1 MKNFCKHDRDSK
13 QLTGADLEMQITYWQ
28 AQLADA
34 PPMLALPTDRPRS
47 IASTF
52 QLAQKSTALAAP
64 LMASLEGLSVD
75 AGCSLA
81 TTFLAAFKTLLQRY
95 SGQEDILVGM
105 PIVTNTTEFDRCSCS
120 NTLILR
126 TQVAGN
132 LTFRQLLDRVNQT
145 KLAAEQHQDLPI
157 EMLEAL
163 HLEPSLGHTPLS
175 QVMFEWGDLPKVSAE
190 FELLLSI
197 VETGL
202 GWESVWSY
210 NQELFDATT
219 IDRLAGHFQILLAG
233 CVANPERKLDRLPLL
248 SAAEREQLLLDWN
261 DTQTRS
267 PLDLCF
273 AQLFEAQVLKTPD
286 AIAAVYEERQ
296 LTYQQL
302 NDRANRWAHQLVERG
317 VAAETLV
324 ALLGDRN
331 IDFLTAILAVF
342 KAGGA
347 YLPLNPQHPIDR
359 IHQVL
364 EQSQSPLILC
374 ASSYQTLAD
383 NSRQL
388 LVLEDLD
395 TVESSSDNLPV
406 RCTPD
411 NLAYVIFTSGST
423 GKPKGAML
431 EQRGMLNHLYAK
443 VTDLQLIATD
453 RVAQTASQTFDI
465 SIWQFL
471 VALLVGGSVEIV
483 PQETVADP
491 ALLVALVERQ
501 QVSILEIVPSL
512 LRMILS
518 NLNAQTPQ
526 TLDSLRWLILTGEA
540 LPPQLCRQ
548 WFEICPQI
556 PMMNAY
562 GPTECSDDVTHYAL
576 TSAPAADVVN
586 LPIGRPIANT
596 QLYIFNAL
604 LQPVPIGVA
613 GELYVGG
620 VGVGRGYLNNP
631 ELTQLA
637 FIAHPFAESG
647 RLYKTGDK
655 ARYLPDGNIEYLDR
669 IDYQVKVRGFRIE
682 LGEIESVLAQHPQV
696 REAVAIVREDRPGD
710 RRLVAY
716 VVSGTHP
723 EASHPVATRHPS
735 EEGIYACGGSEDGNL
750 SACSVQE
757 LRDFLKRKLPE
768 YMVPAAVVMLEA
780 IPLTPN
786 GKVDRKALPVP
797 DLQIGSDY
805 VPPSTPTQV
814 AVAGIWAEVLQV
826 RVGIHDNFFELGGNS
841 LLATQVVSRSRA
853 QFSLD
858 LPLRQLFASPTVAE
872 LSEWI
877 DTSDP
882 LELQPSTAI
891 VPIDRAEFLPLSF
904 AQARLW
910 FFSQLE
916 GESAAYNMPEP
927 LRLVGELN
935 VGALER
941 AIAEIVRRHE
951 VLRTSFHLIDE
962 APVQQI
968 TTGKF
973 TLPPTIDL
981 QSSIESAQSQ
991 RLQELAL
998 AEARRP
1004 FDLAQAPLFRVT
1016 LIRLSDRSHVLLLT
1030 MHHIISDGWSMDI
1043 LVRELAA
1050 LYQSYC
1056 ANQPSTLPEL
1066 PIQYADF
1073 ASWQRKW
1080 LRDGVLDRQLAYWKQ
1095 QLSGAPSL
1103 LELPTDRP
1111 RPAIQT
1117 FNGKTASL
1125 EIDRELTQQLK
1136 SIGQKS
1142 GATLYMTLLA
1152 AFSTLLYR
1160 YSGQED
1166 LVVGSPIANRNHRE
1180 IESLIGFFVNT
1191 LVMRT
1196 QFGGDP
1202 TFVELLDRVRDN
1214 TLDAQEHQDLPFEK
1228 LVEELHPERSL
1239 SYTPLFQVMF
1249 VLQNPAVSLVL
1260 PDLTITPFVVED
1272 VNAKFDL
1279 TLSVTETEA
1288 GLRAEFIYNTDLFD
1302 ADRIDRM
1309 TGHFQ
1314 ILLSGIVTNP
1324 QARVA
1329 QLPLLTGMELE
1340 QLLYEWNDTETE
1352 YPQDKCIHE
1361 LFVAQVERTPDAIA
1375 VVFEAQ
1381 RLTYRELNDR
1391 ANQLAHYLQ
1400 TLGVKPEVMVGIC
1413 VERSV
1418 EMIVGLLGILKAGGA
1433 YVPLDPAYPQDRIG
1447 YMLEDSQV
1455 SVLLTQQRLQADL
1468 PAHPQVICLDTD
1480 WAKIANQPATEVH
1493 SGVQAN
1499 NLAYVIYTSG
1509 STGKP
1514 KGVLVQ
1520 HQGLCNLALAQ
1531 IQVFDVHA
1539 DSRVL
1544 QFASFSFDA
1553 SISEVVMTLCI
1564 GASLH
1569 LAQRDDLM
1577 PGVGLLNLLQ
1587 TQGITHVTLSP
1598 SALAAMPKVEIPSLR
1613 TIVVAGEAC
1622 PPDLANQWSSGRR
1635 FINGYGPTEATVCAT
1650 TAICND
1656 SNSPLPIGR
1665 PIANTQLYILDRNL
1679 QPVPIGIPGELHIGG
1694 AGLARGY
1701 LNRADLTAAKFI
1713 PNPFGQAYS
1722 GRLYKTGDLTRYRS
1736 DGNIDFL
1743 GRIDQQV
1750 KIRGFRIELE
1760 EIEAL
1765 LSQHPRVR
1773 EVAVIAKEDTVGK
1786 RLVAYLVLFEGMT
1799 HPEASHPVAT
1809 RHPSQEGSSSDCS
1822 VQELRGFLKEKLP
1835 DFMIPSAFV
1844 MLDAMPLTPNGKIDR
1859 KALAKID
1866 PDHSELENT
1875 FVAPSNPVEE
1885 VLAGIWAEI
1894 LGLEQVGIHHN
1905 FFELG
1910 GHSLLATQV
1919 ISRIQDAMDVTLPLR
1934 TLFERQTI
1942 AELSVAIVQNMVAE
1956 TDDDEM
1962 ERLLAELELAEA

>member
-1 MKNFCKHDRDSK
+1 
-13 QLTGADLEMQITYWQ
+13 
-28 AQLADA
+28 
-34 PPMLALPTDRPRS
+34 
-47 IASTF
+47 
-52 QLAQKSTALAAP
+52 
-64 LMASLEGLSVD
+64 MASLQGLSEQS
-75 AGCSLA
+75 GCSLA
-81 TTFLAAFKTLLQRY
+81 TTLLAAFKTLLQRY

-120 NTLILR
+120 NTLVLR

-132 LTFRQLLDRVNQT
+132 LTFRELLDRVEQT
-145 KLAAEQHQDLPI
+145 KSAAEQHRDLPI

-163 HLEPSLGHTPLS
+163 HLEPSLGHTPLT
-175 QVMFEWGDLPKVSAE
+175 QVMFEWGDLPKVTGE

-202 GWESVWSY
+202 GWKAVWSY

-219 IDRLAGHFQILLAG
+219 IERMAGHFQILLAG
-233 CVANPERKLDRLPLL
+233 SVANPERKLDRLPLL
-248 SAAEREQLLLDWN
+248 SATEREQLLLDWN
-261 DTQTRS
+261 DTQTRD
-267 PLDLCF
+267 PLDRCF
-273 AQLFEAQVLKTPD
+273 HQLFEAQVLKTPD
-286 AIAAVYEERQ
+286 AIAVVDADRQ

-302 NDRANRWAHQLVERG
+302 NDRANRWAHQLVQQG
-317 VAAETLV
+317 VEAETLV
-324 ALLGDRN
+324 ALLSDRN
-331 IDFLTAILAVF
+331 LDFLTAMLAVF

-364 EQSQSPLILC
+364 EQSQAPLMLC
-374 ASSYQTLAD
+374 ASQYQTLTD
-383 NSRQL
+383 RSRQSI
-388 LVLEDLD
+388 VLEDLD
-395 TVESSSDNLPV
+395 KVASSSDNLPV

-443 VTDLQLIATD
+443 VTDLQLTATD
-453 RVAQTASQTFDI
+453 VVAQTASQTFDI

-471 VALLVGGSVEIV
+471 VALLVGGRVEIV
-483 PQETVADP
+483 PSETVADP
-491 ALLVALVERQ
+491 ALLVELVDRQ

-512 LRMILS
+512 LRMILA
-518 NLNAQTPQ
+518 NLSSHRLQ

-562 GPTECSDDVTHYAL
+562 GPTECSDDVTHYVL
-576 TSAPAADVVN
+576 TAAPAADVVN

-620 VGVGRGYLNNP
+620 AGVGRGYLNNP

-637 FIAHPFAESG
+637 FIEHPFAESG

-682 LGEIESVLAQHPQV
+682 LGEIESVLSQHPQV
-696 REAVAIVREDRPGD
+696 KEAVVIVREDNPGNQ
-710 RRLVAY
+710 RLVAY
-716 VVSGTHP
+716 VVARGETHP
-723 EASHPVATRHPS
+723 YPS
-735 EEGIYACGGSEDGNL
+735 QEGITR
-750 SACSVQE
+750 E
-757 LRDFLKRKLPE
+757 LREFLKQKLPE
-768 YMVPAAVVMLEA
+768 YMVPAAVVMLEV

-797 DLQIGSDY
+797 DLQIGGDY
-805 VPPSTPTQV
+805 VPPSTATQV

-826 RVGIHDNFFELGGNS
+826 EGVGIHDNFFELGGNS
-841 LLATQVVSRSRA
+841 LLATQVVSRSRTL
-853 QFSLD
+853 FGLD
-858 LPLRQLFASPTVAE
+858 IALRQLFTSPTVAE
-872 LSEWI
+872 LSAWI
-877 DTSDP
+877 DTNDRI
-882 LELQPSTAI
+882 ELPQSTAI
-891 VPIDRAEFLPLSF
+891 VPIDRTESLPLSF

-916 GESAAYNMPEP
+916 SESAAYNMPEP
-927 LRLVGELN
+927 LRLIGELN

-951 VLRTSFHLIDE
+951 VLRTSFQLVDD
-962 APVQQI
+962 APVQQV
-968 TTGKF
+968 TTVKF

-981 QSSIESAQSQ
+981 QSLSESAQSL
-991 RLQELAL
+991 RLRELAL
-998 AEARRP
+998 TEARQL
-1004 FDLAQAPLFRVT
+1004 FDLSQAPLFRVT
-1016 LIRLSDRSHVLLLT
+1016 LIRLADRSHVLLLT

-1056 ANQPSTLPEL
+1056 VNQPSTLPEL

-1073 ASWQRKW
+1073 AAWQRKW
-1080 LRDGVLDRQLAYWKQ
+1080 LMGAVLDRQLAYWKQ

-1166 LVVGSPIANRNHRE
+1166 LVIGSPIANRHHRE

-1196 QFGGDP
+1196 QFTGDP

-1249 VLQNPAVSLVL
+1249 VLQNPAVNLVL

-1314 ILLSGIVTNP
+1314 TLLSGIVANP

-1329 QLPLLTGMELE
+1329 RLPLLPAAELA

-1361 LFVAQVERTPDAIA
+1361 LFAAQVERTPDAIA
-1375 VVFEAQ
+1375 VVFEEQ

-1433 YVPLDPAYPQDRIG
+1433 YVPLDPAYPQDRIS

-1455 SVLLTQQRLQADL
+1455 SVLLTQQRLMADL

-1480 WAKIANQPATEVH
+1480 WAAIANQPATTVN
-1493 SGVQAN
+1493 SGGQAN

-1520 HQGLCNLALAQ
+1520 HQGLVNLALAQ

-1553 SISEVVMTLCI
+1553 SISEVVMTLCV

-1598 SALAAMPKVEIPSLR
+1598 SALAAMPKAELPDLR
-1613 TIVVAGEAC
+1613 TIIVAGEAC

-1650 TAICND
+1650 TAICTD

-1665 PIANTQLYILDRNL
+1665 PIANTQAYILDRHL

-1713 PNPFGQAYS
+1713 SNPFSQSYS

-1736 DGNIDFL
+1736 DGQIDFL

-1765 LSQHPRVR
+1765 LTQHPQVR
-1773 EVAVIAKEDTVGK
+1773 EVAVIAKEDIGGK
-1786 RLVAYLVLFEGMT
+1786 RLVAYLVLVPDLT
-1799 HPEASHPVAT
+1799 HPVAE
-1809 RHPSQEGSSSDCS
+1809 RHPSVGEASARAEEGSLAAG
-1822 VQELRGFLKEKLP
+1822 VTQELRGFLKAKLP

-1859 KALAKID
+1859 QALAKID
-1866 PDHSELENT
+1866 PDHSELANT
-1875 FVAPSNPVEE
+1875 FVAPTNPVEE

-1919 ISRIQDAMDVTLPLR
+1919 ISRIQDAMDVMLPLR

-1942 AELSVAIVQNMVAE
+1942 AELAVGIVQNMVAE

>member
-1 MKNFCKHDRDSK
+1 MKNFCKHDRDFK
-13 QLTGADLEMQITYWQ
+13 QLTGADLEMQIAYWQ

-34 PPMLALPTDRPRS
+34 PPLLALPTDRPRS
-47 IASTF
+47 SVQNF
-52 QLAQKSTALAAP
+52 QLAQKSTVLAAP
-64 LMASLEGLSVD
+64 LMASLQGLSQQS
-75 AGCSLA
+75 GCSLA
-81 TTFLAAFKTLLQRY
+81 TTLLAAFKTLLHRY

-120 NTLILR
+120 NTLVLR

-132 LTFRQLLDRVNQT
+132 LTFRELLDRVNQT
-145 KLAAEQHQDLPI
+145 KSTAEQHQDLPI

-163 HLEPSLGHTPLS
+163 HLEPSLGHTPLT
-175 QVMFEWGDLPKVSAE
+175 QVMFAWGDLPKVTAE

-197 VETGL
+197 VETAA
-202 GWESVWSY
+202 GWEAMWSY
-210 NQELFDATT
+210 NRELFDAST
-219 IDRLAGHFQILLAG
+219 IDRLSNHFQILLAG
-233 CVANPERKLDRLPLL
+233 IVANPERKLDRLPLL
-248 SAAEREQLLLDWN
+248 SATEREQLLLDWN
-261 DTQTRS
+261 ETQTRF
-267 PLDLCF
+267 PLDRCF

-286 AIAAVYEERQ
+286 AIAVSCADRQ

-331 IDFLTAILAVF
+331 IDFLTAMLAVF

-347 YLPLNPQHPIDR
+347 YLPLNPQHPVDR

-364 EQSQSPLILC
+364 EQSQAPLVLC
-374 ASSYQTLAD
+374 GSQYRALID
-383 NSRQL
+383 NSRQSI
-388 LVLEDLD
+388 VLEDLD
-395 TVESSSDNLPV
+395 KVAASSDNLPI

-443 VTDLQLIATD
+443 VTDLQLTSAD
-453 RVAQTASQTFDI
+453 VVAQTASQTFDI

-471 VALLVGGSVEIV
+471 VALLVGGRVEIV
-483 PQETVADP
+483 PPETVADP
-491 ALLVALVERQ
+491 VLLVELVVGKASRNENRQ

-512 LRMILS
+512 LRMMLLNLS
-518 NLNAQTPQ
+518 SQSAQALN
-526 TLDSLRWLILTGEA
+526 SLRWLILTGEA

-562 GPTECSDDVTHYAL
+562 GPTECSDDVTHYVL
-576 TSAPAADVVN
+576 TAAPAADVVN

-596 QLYIFNAL
+596 QLYIFNNL

-637 FIAHPFAESG
+637 FIEHPFAESG

-655 ARYLPDGNIEYLDR
+655 ARYLPDGNIEFLDR

-682 LGEIESVLAQHPQV
+682 LGEIESVLGQHPEV
-696 REAVAIVREDRPGD
+696 REAVAIVRADTPGNE
-710 RRLVAY
+710 RLVAY
-716 VVSGTHP
+716 VVGTGTHP
-723 EASHPVATRHPS
+723 VASRHPS
-735 EEGIYACGGSEDGNL
+735 SEGNS

-757 LRDFLKRKLPE
+757 LRDFLKQKLPE

-797 DLQIGSDY
+797 DLHIDADY
-805 VPPSTPTQV
+805 VPPSTPTEI
-814 AVAGIWAEVLQV
+814 AVAGIWREVLQV
-826 RVGIHDNFFELGGNS
+826 ERVGIHDNFFDLGGNS

-853 QFSLD
+853 RFGLD
-858 LPLRQLFASPTVAE
+858 IALRQLFGSPTVAE
-872 LSEWI
+872 LSAWI
-877 DTSDP
+877 DNSDRV
-882 LELQPSTAI
+882 ELAPSNAI
-891 VPIDRAEFLPLSF
+891 VPIDRTESLPLSF

-916 GESAAYNMPEP
+916 SESAAYNMPEP
-927 LRLVGELN
+927 LRLIGDLN
-935 VGALER
+935 VGALEQ

-951 VLRTSFHLIDE
+951 VLRTSFQLVDD
-962 APVQQI
+962 APVQQV
-968 TTGKF
+968 TTVKF
-973 TLPPTIDL
+973 ALPPTIDL
-981 QSSIESAQSQ
+981 QDLSEAAQSL
-991 RLQELAL
+991 RLQSLAL
-998 AEARRP
+998 ADARRP

-1016 LIRLSDRSHVLLLT
+1016 LIRLADRSHVLLLT

-1073 ASWQRKW
+1073 ASWQRQW
-1080 LRDGVLDRQLAYWKQ
+1080 LMGVVLDRQLAYWKQ

-1152 AFSTLLYR
+1152 AFATLLYR

-1166 LVVGSPIANRNHRE
+1166 LVIGSPIANRHHRE

-1196 QFGGDP
+1196 QFTGNP
-1202 TFVELLDRVRDN
+1202 TFAELLDRVRDN

-1239 SYTPLFQVMF
+1239 SYPPLFQVMF
-1249 VLQNPAVSLVL
+1249 VLQNPAVNLVL

-1314 ILLSGIVTNP
+1314 TLLSGIVTNP

-1329 QLPLLTGMELE
+1329 QLPLLTGVELE
-1340 QLLYEWNDTETE
+1340 QLLCEWNDTETP

-1433 YVPLDPAYPQDRIG
+1433 YVPLDPAYPQDRIA

-1455 SVLLTQQRLQADL
+1455 SVLLTQQRLVADL
-1468 PAHPQVICLDTD
+1468 PEHPQVICLDTD
-1480 WAKIANQPATEVH
+1480 WAAIATQPATEVN

-1520 HQGLCNLALAQ
+1520 HQGLVNLALAQ

-1569 LAQRDDLM
+1569 LAQREDLM
-1577 PGVGLLNLLQ
+1577 PGVGLLKLLQ
-1587 TQGITHVTLSP
+1587 TQGISHVTLSP

-1613 TIVVAGEAC
+1613 TIIVAGEAC

-1650 TAICND
+1650 TAICTD

-1665 PIANTQLYILDRNL
+1665 PIANTQVYILDRNL

-1713 PNPFGQAYS
+1713 PNPFGQTYS

-1773 EVAVIAKEDTVGK
+1773 EVAVVAKEDKSGK
-1786 RLVAYLVLFEGMT
+1786 RLVAYLVPFSMANPPRPIG
-1799 HPEASHPVAT
+1799 
-1809 RHPSQEGSSSDCS
+1809 HPSEEGSLAAG
-1822 VQELRGFLKEKLP
+1822 VTQELRGFLKEKLP
-1835 DFMIPSAFV
+1835 DFMIPAAFV
-1844 MLDAMPLTPNGKIDR
+1844 MLDSMPLTPNGKIDR

-1866 PDHSELENT
+1866 PDHSELADT

-1894 LGLEQVGIHHN
+1894 LGLDRVGIHHN

-1919 ISRIQDAMDVTLPLR
+1919 ISRIQDAIDVTLPLR

-1942 AELSVAIVQNMVAE
+1942 AELAVSIVQNMVAE

>member
-1 MKNFCKHDRDSK
+1 MTNIHKRDNVTK
-13 QLTGADLEMQITYWQ
+13 QLTGADLDLQIAYWQ
-28 AQLADA
+28 EQLADA
-34 PPMLALPTDRPRS
+34 PPLLKLPTDRPRS
-47 IASTF
+47 RHQTCQIAKQS
-52 QLAQKSTALAAP
+52 AAISAP
-64 LMASLEGLSVD
+64 LMASLQMLSQQ
-75 AGCSLA
+75 AGCSSAMTL
-81 TTFLAAFKTLLQRY
+81 LAAFKTLLSRY

-105 PIVTNTTEFDRCSCS
+105 PIVKNTALPDRLSTC
-120 NTLILR
+120 NTLVLR
-126 TQVAGN
+126 TQVTSS
-132 LTFRQLLDRVNQT
+132 LKYLELLERVDRT
-145 KLAAEQHQDLPI
+145 RLAAEQHQDLPI
-157 EMLEAL
+157 ETIEAL
-163 HLEPSLGHTPLS
+163 HLEPSLGHIPLT
-175 QVMFEWGDLPKVSAE
+175 QVMFEWGDLPKVTNE

-202 GWESVWSY
+202 GWETVWSY
-210 NQELFDATT
+210 NQELFDART
-219 IDRLAGHFQILLAG
+219 IDRLSSHFQILLAG
-233 CVANPERKLDRLPLL
+233 IVANPERKLDRLPLL
-248 SAAEREQLLLDWN
+248 SSADRQLLLIDWN
-261 DTQTRS
+261 NTKTSD
-267 PLDLCF
+267 PLNECF
-273 AQLFEAQVLKTPD
+273 SQLFEVQVLKTPD
-286 AIAAVYEERQ
+286 AIAAVYADCQ

-302 NDRANRWAHQLVERG
+302 NDRANRWAHQLVEHG

-324 ALLGDRN
+324 ALLSARN
-331 IDFLTAILAVF
+331 IDFLTAMLAVF

-347 YLPLNPQHPIDR
+347 YLPLNPQHPVDR
-359 IHQVL
+359 IHQVI
-364 EQSQSPLILC
+364 EQSQAQLILC
-374 ASSYQTLAD
+374 ASTYQTLAG

-395 TVESSSDNLPV
+395 NLESSSDNLPV

-431 EQRGMLNHLYAK
+431 EQGGMLNHLFAK
-443 VTDLQLIATD
+443 VTDLQLTATD
-453 RVAQTASQTFDI
+453 VVAQTASQTFDI

-471 VALLVGGSVEIV
+471 VALVVGGRVEVV

-491 ALLVALVERQ
+491 ALLVELVERQ

-512 LRMILS
+512 LRMMLA
-518 NLNAQTPQ
+518 NLNSQRLQ

-548 WFEICPQI
+548 WFEICPNI

-562 GPTECSDDVTHYAL
+562 GPTECSDDVTHYVL
-576 TSAPAADVVN
+576 TAAPAADVVN

-655 ARYLPDGNIEYLDR
+655 ARYLPDGNIQYLDR

-682 LGEIESVLAQHPQV
+682 LGEIESVLTQHPHV

-723 EASHPVATRHPS
+723 VASRHPS
-735 EEGIYACGGSEDGNL
+735 SEGIYAYGSQEGIK
-750 SACSVQE
+750 SE

-814 AVAGIWAEVLQV
+814 AVAEIWAEVLQV
-826 RVGIHDNFFELGGNS
+826 ERVGIDDNFFDLGGNS

-877 DTSDP
+877 DTSDRV
-882 LELQPSTAI
+882 ELPQSTAI
-891 VPIDRAEFLPLSF
+891 VPIDRTESLPLSF

-916 GESAAYNMPEP
+916 SESAAYNMPEP
-927 LRLVGELN
+927 LRLIGELN
-935 VGALER
+935 VGAMER
-941 AIAEIVRRHE
+941 AIAEIIRRHE
-951 VLRTSFHLIDE
+951 GLRTSFELVDD
-962 APVQQI
+962 APVQKI
-968 TTGKF
+968 TTVKF
-973 TLPPTIDL
+973 TLSPPIDL
-981 QSSIESAQSQ
+981 QSLSESAQSQ
-991 RLQELAL
+991 RLKELAL
-998 AEARRP
+998 TEARRP
-1004 FDLAQAPLFRVT
+1004 FELSQAPLFRVT
-1016 LIRLSDRSHVLLLT
+1016 LIRLADRSHVLLLT
-1030 MHHIISDGWSMDI
+1030 MHHIISDGWSMNI

-1073 ASWQRKW
+1073 ASWQREW

-1166 LVVGSPIANRNHRE
+1166 LVIGSPIANRNHRE
-1180 IESLIGFFVNT
+1180 VESLIGFFVNT

-1249 VLQNPAVSLVL
+1249 VLQNPAVNLVL

-1302 ADRIDRM
+1302 ADRIDRL

-1314 ILLSGIVTNP
+1314 TLLSGIVTTP
-1324 QARVA
+1324 QERVA
-1329 QLPLLTGMELE
+1329 QLPLLTGVELE

-1375 VVFEAQ
+1375 VVFETQ

-1391 ANQLAHYLQ
+1391 ANQLAQYLQ

-1455 SVLLTQQRLQADL
+1455 SVLLTQQRLKADL

-1480 WAKIANQPATEVH
+1480 WSKIANQPATELN
-1493 SGVQAN
+1493 SGVQAD

-1553 SISEVVMTLCI
+1553 SISEVVMTLCV

-1577 PGVGLLNLLQ
+1577 PGGGLLNLLQ

-1613 TIVVAGEAC
+1613 TIIVAGEAC

-1650 TAICND
+1650 TAICTD

-1665 PIANTQLYILDRNL
+1665 PIANTQVYILDRNL

-1713 PNPFGQAYS
+1713 LNPFGQAYS
-1722 GRLYKTGDLTRYRS
+1722 GLLYKTGDLTRYRS

-1773 EVAVIAKEDTVGK
+1773 EVAVIAKEDKSGK
-1786 RLVAYLVLFEGMT
+1786 QLVAYLVLVPDLT
-1799 HPEASHPVAT
+1799 HPVAT
-1809 RHPSQEGSSSDCS
+1809 RHPSEEGTLTSGAA
-1822 VQELRGFLKEKLP
+1822 QELRGVLKEKLP
-1835 DFMIPSAFV
+1835 DFMIPAAFV

-1875 FVAPSNPVEE
+1875 FVAPTNPVEE
-1885 VLAGIWAEI
+1885 VLSGIWAEI

-1919 ISRIQDAMDVTLPLR
+1919 ISRIQDAIDVTLPLR

-1942 AELSVAIVQNMVAE
+1942 AELAVGIVQNMVAE